1 MNGSLVT
8 DLGLTAEVW
17 IFLSLLVCVTL
28 FFKFSRFWSVRNL
41 DLLLLFVLAPGMML
55 IVAHPHHHPWS
66 AYIWLFL
73 GSGLWLV
80 RCWADVGLS
89 RRPLLE
95 PNLNASGLLC
105 LSVGVLS
112 LLLAETISL
121 PVEDGAGRNPAEPSG
136 REDRASAAAVPAKSS
151 AELPP
156 PIDKIQKS
164 LPQPLKHLQPTLIV
178 GRVLASIA
186 HLSLV
191 LGLLAI
197 GWRHFNRPLTGIA
210 MAACYLLLP
219 YTRMALVDSGQLVP
233 AALIVAA
240 VLWHNRPALAG
251 ALIGLAAGWVPACL
265 GLIALWCG
273 FYRGRGA
280 WRFTC
285 LAAIVVATCALLG
298 IWVPEL
304 RDWARDLGAR
314 SIDEVGLFPLVE
326 NKFPGSFWVS
336 IDSSFRLPVLIAYL
350 ALVIFTMFW
359 PADKNLAE
367 LIALSA
373 ALLVASQFWY
383 LDKGGTLVM
392 LYLPLAIA
400 MMFRPTIAVRRAAA
414 PAHQRRA
421 KRPSLSP
428 SSSS

>member
-1 MNGSLVT
+1 VHGSLVT
-8 DLGLTAEVW
+8 DLGLSPEVW
-17 IFLSLLVCVTL
+17 LFLSLLGCVTL
-28 FFKFSRFWSVRNL
+28 FFKFSRIWSVRNL

-55 IVAHPHHHPWS
+55 IVGNPGRHPWS

-73 GSGLWLV
+73 GSGLWLI
-80 RCWADVGLS
+80 RCWADLGLS

-95 PNLNASGLLC
+95 PNLNAPGLLC

-121 PVEDGAGRNPAEPSG
+121 PVEEGAGRNPAEPSG
-136 REDRASAAAVPAKSS
+136 REDRGSAGAAASKGGP
-151 AELPP
+151 ELPSG
-156 PIDKIQKS
+156 IKNS
-164 LPQPLKHLQPTLIV
+164 LPSSLRDKQLKVIIA
-178 GRVLASIA
+178 RVLASIA
-186 HLSLV
+186 HLGLV
-191 LGLLAI
+191 LGLLGI
-197 GWRHFNRPLTGIA
+197 GWRYFGGPLTGIA

-219 YTRMALVDSGQLVP
+219 YTRMALVDSGQLIP

-240 VLWHNRPALAG
+240 VLWHNRPVLAG

-273 FYRGRGA
+273 FYRRRGA
-280 WRFTC
+280 LRFT
-285 LAAIVVATCALLG
+285 AVAVGVVATCALLG
-298 IWVPEL
+298 YWVPGVS
-304 RDWARDLGAR
+304 DWARDLGAR
-314 SIDEVGLFPLVE
+314 SIDEVGLFPQ
-326 NKFPGSFWVS
+326 FQPRSTGSFWVS
-336 IDSSFRLPVLIAYL
+336 IDAVFRLPVLIAYL

-400 MMFRPTIAVRRAAA
+400 MMFRPTLSIRRPLS

-421 KRPSLSP
+421 VRPSLYP
-428 SSSS
+428 SS